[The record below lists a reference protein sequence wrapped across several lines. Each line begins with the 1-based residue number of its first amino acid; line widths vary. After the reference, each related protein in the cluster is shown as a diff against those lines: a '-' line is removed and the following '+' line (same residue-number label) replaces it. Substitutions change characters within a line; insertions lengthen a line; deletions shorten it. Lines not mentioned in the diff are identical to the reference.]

1 MEEKNTNVI
10 TQDCNS
16 PVIIA
21 KELGN
26 MIMPA
31 KANASFMKLLIMGI
45 MAGAFIGFGA
55 ETALT
60 VSSDAS
66 KYVGYGIAK
75 LLSGF
80 VFSTGLMMVILTGAE
95 LFTGNVLI
103 AISVLQKK
111 ATLKS
116 LLRNWL
122 IVYFANFLGALILVW
137 LIYLSSSWASTGGL
151 VGAASLKVAYAKV
164 NLSFVEAFSRGI
176 LCNWIVCLAVWMAC
190 ASKHV
195 IGKLFAIFF
204 PITIFVASGY
214 EHSVANMFFI
224 PKGLLMKNSA
234 EVIAA
239 SGLTPEQL
247 STLNLKTFLI
257 NNLVPVTLGNIIG
270 VVIFV
275 AFLFWVVYLR
285 KNED

>member
-1 MEEKNTNVI
+1 
-10 TQDCNS
+10 
-16 PVIIA
+16 
-21 KELGN
+21 
-26 MIMPA
+26 
-31 KANASFMKLLIMGI
+31 
-45 MAGAFIGFGA
+45 
-55 ETALT
+55 
-60 VSSDAS
+60 
-66 KYVGYGIAK
+66 
-75 LLSGF
+75 
-80 VFSTGLMMVILTGAE
+80 
-95 LFTGNVLI
+95 LI

-176 LCNWIVCLAVWMAC
+176 LCNWIVCLAFDGMC
-190 ASKHV
+190 FKHV